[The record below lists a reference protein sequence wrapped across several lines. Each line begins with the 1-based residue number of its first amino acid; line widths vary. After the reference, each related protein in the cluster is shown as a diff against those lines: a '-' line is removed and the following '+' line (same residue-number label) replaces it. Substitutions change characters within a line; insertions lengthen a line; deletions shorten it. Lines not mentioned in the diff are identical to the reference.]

1 MFFNCSWHHRALV
14 ACVILVSLPTCL
26 VWYSRRLQVLRRR
39 RVDAARFKAWKDTA
53 WIWWLQNTR
62 SLCAALLGPL
72 ALLLD
77 VPGGLQWANVGT
89 IFIYYTQ
96 FLRYDRVNELYRE
109 EGLEEPLNLWWTL
122 PFSFLLISLS
132 GCGKYTLF
140 LNTGTDN
147 GALLN
152 HPSTQ
157 S

>member
-1 MFFNCSWHHRALV
+1 MALGV
-14 ACVILVSLPTCL
+14 TERSVPLC
-26 VWYSRRLQVLRRR
+26 
-39 RVDAARFKAWKDTA
+39 TA
-53 WIWWLQNTR
+53 
-62 SLCAALLGPL
+62 GPL
-72 ALLLD
+72 ALRLG
-77 VPGGLQWANVGT
+77 VPGGLQRANVG
-89 IFIYYTQ
+89 IVFIYYTQ

-147 GALLN
+147 WALLN